1 MNNVIPFRSR
11 TAAPASVRARAIA
24 LTIQEL
30 ESVRVRA
37 MPRPVLIAIWRS
49 NPVNGRLECR
59 WTCEPGANADEGV
72 SRGARHCL
80 VA

>member
-11 TAAPASVRARAIA
+11 TAAPASVQARAIA
-24 LTIQEL
+24 LTIQAP

-49 NPVNGRLECR
+49 IL
-59 WTCEPGANADEGV
+59 
-72 SRGARHCL
+72 
-80 VA
+80 